1 MKILILLAISNP
13 LFAYNS
19 DSYHNELKSI
29 TPVTV
34 DMDEMQPKKKIKK
47 LKRRDRIVTTE
58 KIEDLESKY
67 FDQVRTLSA
76 APINKPKRPKKQ
88 RIR

>member
-1 MKILILLAISNP
+1 MKILILLIISTP

-19 DSYHNELKSI
+19 ENYLKELNSI
-29 TPVTV
+29 TPVV
-34 DMDEMQPKKKIKK
+34 VKKNELRPKDKTKK
-47 LKRRDRIVTTE
+47 LKQRDRVVSTE

-67 FDQVRTLSA
+67 FDQVQTLNA
-76 APINKPKRPKKQ
+76 APSKRSTKPKKQ